1 MSITVTSVPGIV
13 GGRGDRLAIY
23 THLLCTMAPR
33 LSKRQIRELEEL
45 AALDKEDDSP
55 VEKESEAD
63 KPAPQPKTGAFAA
76 VSVLSENG
84 RKWHMKRF
92 VRILQLM
99 SSGNTED
106 DESEEE

>member
-1 MSITVTSVPGIV
+1 M

-23 THLLCTMAPR
+23 THLLRTMAPR

-55 VEKESEAD
+55 VENVSVAD

-76 VSVLSENG
+76 VGVLPGNG
-84 RKWHMKRF
+84 VCNDLSISYSLCPVVIPKTKRARKNKK
-92 VRILQLM
+92 
-99 SSGNTED
+99 
-106 DESEEE
+106 